1 MKNFSTKT
9 LFKRSLVITSAL
21 WFLSMTAFA
30 QVTVSGRITSRSGQ
44 PAVGIAVQALGANNQ
59 LAYTDQN
66 GNYTFSILG
75 GGAYEIKPLDCRQNQ
90 LNGVTTYD
98 MVLVD
103 KQINGEELLSPYD
116 IIAGDL
122 DGNQLLDSVDV
133 ELIYNFILGVITE
146 LPADNYKYVL
156 KDYVFPNPLDPF
168 NPAYPSSFVI
178 PDVQSNVADIDF
190 FLLKAGDVN
199 QTFILGEGCLTD
211 FPAYVNGRV
220 YNDLSNNCQYE
231 LGESP
236 IAGWHLEATDGNNSY
251 FGTTNS
257 AGQFQIN
264 LPEGTYDVILSAPND
279 LWDICQDTI
288 FDVTASTTGSILA
301 YFGATVAL
309 ECPALEVELSTNRLR
324 RCFSNTYKVQY
335 CNQGTVTGE
344 NAYIEVTLDPYFV
357 FENSTIPSTNLGGN
371 KYAFEVG
378 DVPAGTCGN
387 FKINFILGCEAT
399 LGQTHC
405 SEANIYPDTVCTMN
419 AYTGADLHIDGE
431 CDGSE
436 VVFTIRNLGGD
447 MIEPSNY
454 IVIEDI
460 VVMIPPVQ
468 NPFTLLGGASTTITK
483 PANGATVRLEVE
495 QPADHPWS
503 TRASATVEG
512 CGLNS
517 NGSFSLGMVNLFPTF
532 DQTPFLDVDC
542 LENTGSFDPNDKQ
555 GLPLGVQ
562 EEHFI
567 PMDQSIDYL
576 IRFQNTGTDTAF
588 TVIILDTL
596 TADLAPQSIRLL
608 GSSHPYEFSLNGQG
622 VAQFV
627 FNHIMLPDSNVN
639 EPASH
644 GFVKFKISPK
654 SDRVEGTR
662 IENKAA
668 IYFDFN
674 EPVITNTTW
683 HTLSTLQLLKAN
695 ETFNPLIGLE
705 VYPNPTVDFINFLL
719 KSPQNLEG
727 RLFIFDL
734 SGHLVSETTFNQN
747 NFGLSTRSLLSGCY
761 YYKIISDEQMLATG
775 KFIKIEK

>member
-1 MKNFSTKT
+1 MKNISTKT
-9 LFKRSLVITSAL
+9 VYPRTLVLVIAL
-21 WFLSMTAFA
+21 CCSQLAMGQT
-30 QVTVSGRITSRSGQ
+30 TISGQITSLDGQ
-44 PAVGIAVQALGANNQ
+44 PAVGIPVHALGAKNQ
-59 LAYTDQN
+59 LTYTDN
-66 GNYTFSILG
+66 SGHYTFSILG
-75 GGAYEIKPLDCRQNQ
+75 GGAYEIRPLDCRQNP

-98 MVLVD
+98 RVLISQ
-103 KQINGEELLSPYD
+103 QIMGTGSLSPYG
-116 IIAGDL
+116 IIAGDM
-122 DGNQLLDSVDV
+122 DGNQQLDTTDV
-133 ELIYNFILGVITE
+133 NLFTFLTLGIIQE
-146 LPADNYKYVL
+146 LPTDNYKYVL
-156 KDYVFPNPLDPF
+156 KDYVFPDPLNPFDP
-168 NPAYPSSFVI
+168 PYPGSFLI
-178 PDVQSNVADIDF
+178 QNLQSDISDVDF
-190 FLLKAGDVN
+190 FLLKTGDVN
-199 QTFILGEGCLTD
+199 ETFILAPGCLTS
-211 FPAYVNGRV
+211 FPASVNGRV
-220 YNDLSNNCQYE
+220 YHDVTNNCIYE
-231 LGESP
+231 PGEPALS
-236 IAGWHLEATDGNNSY
+236 GWTVEATNGSNSF
-251 FGTTNS
+251 FGTTDH

-264 LPEGTYDVILSAPND
+264 LPEGTYDVLVSKPNN
-279 LWDICQDTI
+279 LWDFCLDTI
-288 FDVTASTTGSILA
+288 YGITASQSGSLPA
-301 YFGATVAL
+301 DFGATIAI
-309 ECPALEVELSTNRLR
+309 ECPVMEVELSTNILR
-324 RCFSNTYKVQY
+324 RCFSNYYSVQY
-335 CNQGTVTGE
+335 CNQGTALAE
-344 NAYIEVTLDPYFV
+344 DAYIEVTLDPF
-357 FENSTIPSTNLGGN
+357 FEFTGSSIPSTNLGGN

-378 DVPAGTCGN
+378 DVPAGVCGN
-387 FKINFILGCEAT
+387 FLIHFILSCEAT

-405 SEANIYPDTVCTMN
+405 SEATILPDTVCTMN

-431 CDGSE
+431 CTGNE

-468 NPFTLLGGASTTITK
+468 NPFTLLSGASTTITK
-483 PANGATVRLEVE
+483 PANGSTVRLEVE

-517 NGSFSLGMVNLFPTF
+517 NGTISLGMVNLFPMF
-532 DQTPFLDVDC
+532 DQTPFVDVDC

-555 GLPLGVQ
+555 GMPFGIE

-596 TADLAPQSIRLL
+596 SADLSPQSIRLL
-608 GSSHPYEFSLNGQG
+608 GSSHPYEFSLNGEG

-627 FNHIMLPDSNVN
+627 FNQIMLPDSNVN

-674 EPVITNTTW
+674 DPVITNTTW

-705 VYPNPTVDFINFLL
+705 VFPNPTTDFINFLL
-719 KSPQNLEG
+719 KSPQIHQG

-747 NFGLSTRSLLSGCY
+747 NFGVSTRSLLSGCY
-761 YYKIISDEQMLATG
+761 YFKIISDDQMLATG
-775 KFIKIEK
+775 KFIKVEK